1 MFGFRCELLKQS
13 SLMQIY
19 ITSLSEENTF
29 TDCRGAACQIMD
41 KILPRA
47 NVLWKREAGFGVTN

>member
-1 MFGFRCELLKQS
+1 
-13 SLMQIY
+13 MQIY

-47 NVLWKREAGFGVTN
+47 NVLWKREAGFGGNKLIEL